1 MLHQLEYKKEE
12 VEMSY
17 EIDMLSKINMMLITR
32 HNGIFTNEK
41 VLSWDW
47 VIKKLDEIITVYEN
61 LYWNE

>member
-1 MLHQLEYKKEE
+1 
-12 VEMSY
+12 MSY